1 MDNRYIYN
9 SNEKNYN
16 RQYTRVIDPGEYIG
30 ESLNGINDNFG
41 QLDTAFSQ
49 TSSQLAFATTQ
60 ALSAVQSSVVAT
72 TAVADLTFR
81 INNFIPEYTP
91 YNIFVS
97 LSGNDF
103 HKNVGRYE
111 TPFQNLS
118 AALQSI
124 TPVPSSRIDFIS
136 GGSVG
141 YEYNIIFKDPGIYQV
156 KQQILLEN
164 IPHKINFIGN
174 TRYTI
179 LTGDGGTVIPDTTID
194 PGVDRSDVG
203 FSYNS
208 TSQNYTVNVNPFNDI
223 NAVVQDRR
231 NTIVTVNYFKIFHT
245 IGKDAYVGTGYA
257 NFNAG
262 TNTLTGIN
270 TTNFFTLLSS
280 PAYGIAPTY
289 LLLNKEV
296 AVVTDI
302 VTPSVLQVRVL
313 RQDGTN
319 GDGTFLTSGSSVPI
333 VYGNY
338 TNFRDTSG
346 FNPNAVAVNKQFLKS
361 VSTNASDYNGNF
373 LKLTANGS
381 TATPSGLVPYGQ
393 VGDVLFYNKTI
404 ALALSSNTS
413 DPSNY
418 VRTFTVD
425 LTGSL
430 YDDLYNSLTNT
441 SIPDNRVQVA
451 IPYFTKKFHEVF
463 RGIYS
468 AISYVPGTSPAFTI
482 KRITSTCTPTV
493 STLIKVLSA
502 FPEPIRDFGAL
513 YRTYMQSLPTTIS
526 FTNSGSSGFKIVNSN
541 VKFQNLYLYGP
552 GALTGLDVQSSSTV
566 DFDNDCALSNFQTGV
581 SLNNSTLVLNNESLE
596 QKDLSHIPVPVISD
610 NNTGVNAINNSTIVG
625 EKLIVSRN
633 TQDGITLD
641 GSRLL
646 VKNLDTLFN
655 GGYALHID
663 RSSTAVIDNINAISN
678 YRSVNVHNGSTFIV
692 GGTQPYSNYF
702 YSTYLGPRNQFLRN
716 GVFDTIAS
724 NTATNNYNI
733 YATNSRVY
741 IGNAQIGKIYTNGT
755 SVYFNDTDAAFLN
768 TAIYGS
774 RNFENAGNGIGLS
787 LDNNSTLR
795 NTTLLTLHTAINIRN
810 NSNINLENT
819 SGWNIGTVIQGN
831 SNNNI
836 TFSTVNRSL
845 TGNTNLFDRFGN
857 LVFLNGSNNRFAGS
871 NLVLTNFQNST
882 ININNRY
889 NNFGVIGVANQDHQT
904 FVGNNAAPT
913 AGSGTS
919 LRFNTVVTLTG
930 HL

>member
-1 MDNRYIYN
+1 MDNSNFYN

-16 RQYTRVIDPGEYIG
+16 RQYTRAIDPGEYIG

-60 ALSAVQSSVVAT
+60 ALSAVQSSVIAT

-81 INNFIPEYTP
+81 IDNYIPSYTP
-91 YNIFVS
+91 FSIFVS
-97 LSGNDF
+97 LTGNDSY
-103 HKNVGRYE
+103 KNAGEYE

-141 YEYNIIFKDPGIYQV
+141 YEYNIIFKDPGVYQV

-164 IPHKINFIGN
+164 IPHKINFIGS
-174 TRYTI
+174 TTYTI
-179 LTGDGGTVIPDTTID
+179 LTGDGGTVIPDSTSD
-194 PGVDRSDVG
+194 NVDRTDVG
-203 FSYNS
+203 FSYNQVS
-208 TSQNYTVNVNPFNDI
+208 RNYTVGLNPANNVGRAI
-223 NAVVQDRR
+223 KA
-231 NTIVTVNYFKIFHT
+231 NYLKIFHT
-245 IGKDAYVGTGYA
+245 IGKDAYVGSGYA

-262 TNTLTGIN
+262 FNTLTGTN
-270 TTNFFTLLSS
+270 TTNFFNLLSS
-280 PAYGIAPTY
+280 PVYGLLPTY
-289 LLLNKEV
+289 LLLDKEV

-302 VTPSVLQVRVL
+302 VTSSVLQVRVL

-333 VYGNY
+333 IYGNY

-346 FNPNAVAVNKQFLKS
+346 FNPNTTAVNKQFLKS
-361 VSTNASDYNGNF
+361 VSNSVGDYNGNF
-373 LKLTANGS
+373 IRLTANGA
-381 TATPSGLVPYGQ
+381 TATPTGLTPYGQ
-393 VGDVLFYNKTI
+393 VGDVLFYNKTA
-404 ALALSSNTS
+404 ALTLSSNNS
-413 DPSNY
+413 DPVNY
-418 VRTFTVD
+418 VRTFTID

-430 YDDLYNSLTNT
+430 YYDLYKSLTNT
-441 SIPDNRVQVA
+441 SIPDDRVQVT

-468 AISYVPGTSPAFTI
+468 TVEYSASQYSPSLTI
-482 KRITSTCTPTV
+482 KRVLNTCTPTV

-513 YRTYMQSLPTTIS
+513 YRTYMQTLPTTIS

-552 GALTGLDVQSSSTV
+552 GALTGLDAQSSSTV
-566 DFDNDCALSNFQTGV
+566 DFDNDCALSNFQTGI
-581 SLNNSTLVLNNESLE
+581 SLNNSTLVLKDESLE

-610 NNTGVNAINNSTIVG
+610 NITGVNAINNSTIVG

-633 TQDGITLD
+633 AQDGIILD

-678 YRSVNVHNGSTFIV
+678 YRTVNVHNGSTFIV
-692 GGTQPYSNYF
+692 GGTQPYTNYF

-716 GVFDTIAS
+716 GIFDTVVS

-774 RNFENAGNGIGLS
+774 RNFENAGAGTGLS

-795 NTTLLTLHTAINIRN
+795 NTTFLTLHTAVNIRN

-871 NLVLTNFQNST
+871 NLVLTNFQNSS
-882 ININNRY
+882 ININNRF
-889 NNFGVIGVANQDHQT
+889 NNFGVIGVADQNHQT
-904 FVGNNAAPT
+904 IVGNNAVPT
-913 AGSGTS
+913 AGSGAS
-919 LRFNTVVTLTG
+919 IRFSTVVTLTG